1 MQNLVLKTAARSSTT
16 VDPSDTKPNARQ
28 GRWVFS
34 RPNFGILEAART
46 TIYQETKLI
55 MRLNTLILLIFSF
68 LVTATSVQAAGLFED
83 TEARKA
89 IIDLRQKVQQLEG
102 RITQSG
108 EVSTQ
113 ATTEISKKIDLLPNA
128 QSLLEL
134 SNQND
139 QLRDQLARLLGRLE
153 ELTRETELLR
163 ERMQAIDKRVVKL
176 EPTTVT
182 LDGETFTVGLNE
194 KAAYDQAMA
203 ALRAS
208 DFAKAESYLRQFDDQ
223 FPQSGYRPTVLF
235 WLGNAAYA
243 TGRYEDALSAFSN
256 LLLTFPT
263 HGRVPEAMLA
273 SANCQFELQQKDAA
287 IATLSALV
295 AGHPKSQAAEAAK
308 QRLEALK

>member
-1 MQNLVLKTAARSSTT
+1 MRFTSLISF
-16 VDPSDTKPNARQ
+16 
-28 GRWVFS
+28 VFL
-34 RPNFGILEAART
+34 FILP
-46 TIYQETKLI
+46 IG
-55 MRLNTLILLIFSF
+55 SP
-68 LVTATSVQAAGLFED
+68 QAAGLFED

-89 IIDLRQKVQQLEG
+89 IIELRQRVQQIERQAQQIERQAQQFEKQAQQLEG
-102 RITQSG
+102 RISQSG
-108 EVSTQ
+108 EVSIQ
-113 ATTEISKKIDLLPNA
+113 ATSEISKKIEQLPNA

-134 SNQND
+134 ANQND

-153 ELTRETELLR
+153 ELTRENELLR
-163 ERMQAIDKRVVKL
+163 GRLEAIDKRLVKL

-182 LDGETFTVGLNE
+182 LDGDTFTVTLKE

-208 DFAKAESYLRQFDDQ
+208 DFVKAESYLQQFDNQ
-223 FPQSGYRPTVLF
+223 FPESGYRPTVLF

-243 TGRYEDALSAFSN
+243 VGRYQDALASFTN
-256 LLLTFPT
+256 LLLTFPR

-273 SANCQFELQQKDAA
+273 SANCQFELQQKEAA

-295 AGHPKSQAAEAAK
+295 AGHPTSPAAEAAK

>member
-1 MQNLVLKTAARSSTT
+1 M
-16 VDPSDTKPNARQ
+16 
-28 GRWVFS
+28 
-34 RPNFGILEAART
+34 
-46 TIYQETKLI
+46 KLN
-55 MRLNTLILLIFSF
+55 MRLKTLILLIFSF
-68 LVTATSVQAAGLFED
+68 FAMASSVQAAGLFED

-89 IIDLRQKVQQLEG
+89 IIELRQKVQQIERQIERQAQELEG
-102 RITQSG
+102 RISQSG
-108 EVSTQ
+108 EISTQ
-113 ATTEISKKIDLLPNA
+113 ATTEISKKIEQLPNA

-134 SNQND
+134 ANQND

-153 ELTRETELLR
+153 ELTRENELLR
-163 ERMQAIDKRVVKL
+163 ERMEAIDKRVVKL

-182 LDGETFTVGLNE
+182 LDGETFTVALNE

-243 TGRYEDALSAFSN
+243 TGRYEDALAAFSN

-263 HGRVPEAMLA
+263 HGRVPEALLA

-295 AGHPKSQAAEAAK
+295 AGHPTSQAAEAAK